1 MMSGRPAR
9 SWVRKT
15 YTVSEQVDKAI
26 RLLAAEQD
34 LDPGTVVDLLVWNA
48 ILKPDEARLKRG
60 GFTDDELERIFA
72 EDVLAELQVAGA
84 VENLAESLPL
94 DSDENANLKQ
104 VRALVKRW
112 RTTRRIDKVYQEAVV
127 SALSDQGW
135 IPVVFRQGLVDAEWC
150 KAN

>member
-1 MMSGRPAR
+1 MSGRPAR

-15 YTVSEQVDKAI
+15 YTVSEPVDKAI

-48 ILKPDEARLKRG
+48 VLKPDEARLKRG

-72 EDVLAELQVAGA
+72 EDVLAQLQIPGA
-84 VENLAESLPL
+84 VENLAECIAL
-94 DSDENANLKQ
+94 DSNENTNLRQ

-112 RTTRRIDKVYQEAVV
+112 RTTRRIEKDHQEVLISV
-127 SALSDQGW
+127 LDSNGW
-135 IPVVFRQGLVDAEWC
+135 IPIIFQHGLVDAEWC
-150 KAN
+150 KAD